1 MGGNIVNY
9 QLVLSDIDG
18 TILTDDFQ
26 LLPSTEKTISD
37 LVKAGVLFATVS
49 ARNMAYTKVAISNI
63 REICCANAYLNGAYI
78 ISSDGDVLVDNPIGN
93 EDASLLIKHCINM
106 GASFCYFSKNDVM
119 AKIRHQ
125 ELKEA
130 FTEYYGPYSEISTIN
145 KTHLKPYFIAVYYEN
160 IRPFVD
166 FANKHLKNIESGAIV
181 RFQIQELWIEESQFQ
196 YKGINKGT
204 ALAIIAKYLG
214 IDVSKTIAIGD
225 GLWNDG
231 PMIDIAGCGVAMK
244 NAHKEIISKAQYVTE
259 KDNNEDGVGDFL
271 RKMFG
276 L

>member
-1 MGGNIVNY
+1 MDY

-18 TILTDDFQ
+18 TLLTDNFK
-26 LLPSTEKTISD
+26 LLPSTKKTISD

-49 ARNMAYTKVAISNI
+49 ARNKSYADIAISSL
-63 REICCANAYLNGAYI
+63 REMCCANAYLNGAYVL
-78 ISSDGDVLVDNPIGN
+78 SSAENILVDSPIGN
-93 EDASLLIKHCINM
+93 EDASLLIEHCINM
-106 GASFCYFSKNDVM
+106 GASFCYFSKDDVM
-119 AKIRHQ
+119 AKIHHP
-125 ELKEA
+125 EFNDA

-145 KTHLKPYFIAVYYEN
+145 KPDLKPYFIAAYLEN
-160 IRPFVD
+160 IRPIVD
-166 FANKHLKNIESGAIV
+166 FANKHLENIESGAIV

-196 YKGINKGT
+196 SKGINKGT
-204 ALAIIAKYLG
+204 ALASIAKYFG
-214 IDVSKTIAIGD
+214 VDISKTIAIGD

-231 PMIDIAGCGVAMK
+231 PMIEVAGCGVAMK
-244 NAHKEIISKAQYVTE
+244 NAHKDIINKAQCVTE